1 MDDSIKLGRIAGVS
15 VGLNWS
21 VLVVFW
27 LIAWSLAAGQLP
39 AAHPGYA
46 EELYWAA
53 GLLTS
58 AIFFASLL
66 AHEMS
71 HALVARHEG
80 VEVQG
85 ITLWLFGGVAKL
97 KGEAMTPSAELKIAA
112 VGPAVSLALAGAF
125 LLAGAGLE
133 ASGSSELL
141 VGTMTWLAR
150 INAILA
156 LFNMVPAFP
165 LDGGRVLRAL
175 LWRRRD
181 RMRATRTAARWG
193 RAFGYVLIALGL
205 AEFALRAE
213 LGGLWFVFLGYFLL
227 NAARGEEAHVLLR
240 SALAGQRVRDVMTS
254 DPVTVPGWISVQD
267 LIDDYIFKHRYTAF
281 PVIGFDGTPQG
292 LMGLALAKEVPPEQR
307 AETRVSQV
315 CRPLTDVPVAH
326 PDEALS
332 DLLDRV
338 AQPFSGRTLVID
350 DGRVVGIVSPAD
362 VLRALQL
369 AEIRGK
375 EVPEV
380 LPG

>member
-1 MDDSIKLGRIAGVS
+1 VDDSIKLGRIAGV
-15 VGLNWS
+15 GIGMNWS

-27 LIAWSLAAGQLP
+27 LITWSLAAGRFP
-39 AAHPGYA
+39 VAHPGYA
-46 EELYWAA
+46 DGLYWAA

-58 AIFFASLL
+58 LIFFASLL

-71 HALVARHEG
+71 HAIVAKREG

-97 KGEAMTPSAELKIAA
+97 KGDAMTPEAELKIAA

-125 LLAGAGLE
+125 WLLSSGLEAAGSSDLLAG
-133 ASGSSELL
+133 
-141 VGTMTWLAR
+141 TMVWLAR

-156 LFNMVPAFP
+156 LFNLVPAFP
-165 LDGGRVLRAL
+165 LDGGRVLRAI

-181 RMRATRTAARWG
+181 RTRATRIAARCG
-193 RAFGYVLIALGL
+193 RAFGYILIALGL

-240 SALAGQRVRDVMTS
+240 SALAGQLVRDVMTP

-281 PVIGFDGTPQG
+281 PVIAFDGSPQG
-292 LMGLALAKEVPPEQR
+292 LTGLKLAKEVPAERR
-307 AETRVSQV
+307 ATTRVAQA
-315 CRPLTDVPVAH
+315 CRPLSEVPVAH

-332 DLLDRV
+332 DLLDRI
-338 AQPFSGRTLVID
+338 AQPFSGRTLVLV
-350 DGRVVGIVSPAD
+350 DGRVVGIISPAD
-362 VLRALQL
+362 VLHALQL
-369 AEIRGK
+369 AEIKGK